1 MCVFWGNVSS
11 QKLNIRQFSTID
23 FLNLPDHIRENEN
36 FMTLIDQACSARAD
50 RLTSRHN
57 IAHRLRLL
65 EMTDDKEGA
74 EALRGELRAADDALH
89 EVHIMIDSLKALV
102 VKLSQPV
109 TESGEEGLALNS
121 GSTSDINSSGS
132 DHSVLVGTSGL
143 SFDRIVSNEVQR
155 LTFFFQIYENFM
167 CPLSASYIRV
177 VSSLLAVCSSGSF
190 TIRLY
195 RRPYGSPNL

>member
-1 MCVFWGNVSS
+1 M
-11 QKLNIRQFSTID
+11 
-23 FLNLPDHIRENEN
+23 
-36 FMTLIDQACSARAD
+36 MLIDQARSARAD

-89 EVHIMIDSLKALV
+89 EVQIMIDSLKALV

-143 SFDRIVSNEVQR
+143 SFDRIASLNEVQR

-190 TIRLY
+190 IRLY
-195 RRPYGSPNL
+195 CRPYGSPNL